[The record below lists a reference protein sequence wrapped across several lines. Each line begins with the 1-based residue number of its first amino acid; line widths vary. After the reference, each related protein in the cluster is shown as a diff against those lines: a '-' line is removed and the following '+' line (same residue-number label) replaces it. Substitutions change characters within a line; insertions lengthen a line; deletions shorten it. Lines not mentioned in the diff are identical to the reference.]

1 MGIPFYF
8 SYIVKNHSEII
19 KKLNIKTNNFFLDC
33 NSIIYDVVNVLKS
46 ENTDNISN
54 QPIKQNKDQT
64 INQTIIYNVIK
75 KIEDYIDIV
84 SPDKIVYIAFD
95 GVAPVAKL
103 KQQKERR
110 YKSWFQSE
118 INKARND
125 KNETNDKF
133 NTCQITP
140 GTLFMDELNKK
151 IFDHFNAKKPGNPKN
166 PKIIVS
172 TSSEYGEGEHKIFD
186 FIRNSNE
193 INNDDFNLVYGL
205 DADLIMLCINHLPL
219 FPNTYL
225 FRETPEFIKSLDDR
239 LEPNS
244 HYYLDIPQLSE
255 AITDTMNDSR
265 ESSSNN
271 RVYDYIFICFLLG
284 NDFMP
289 HFPAINIRTGGIHK
303 LLEAYK
309 EVFGREKNE
318 IITNGKTIYWK
329 NLRKLIQYLAN
340 KEELYIIKEMILR
353 DSMEN
358 RMKTSNN
365 DVSDDAKLKQF
376 EIIPI
381 LERYNEKYI
390 NPKKIGWQQRYYE
403 VLFNIRDYENKTIKN
418 TSDTSDE
425 NTIEEQK
432 KKICMNYLEGL
443 EWTMKYYTSGC
454 VDYKWCYKYNYPPL
468 LVDLLQYIP
477 VFERDLIQLNNTSNK
492 KIHPYV
498 QLSYVLP
505 RDYLSLLPEKIHK
518 KLIKER
524 SDWFSTDC
532 DFEWSF
538 CKYFWESHV
547 LFPEKMSLEEL
558 EKFLKF
564 YVSV

>member
-33 NSIIYDVVNVLKS
+33 NSIIYDVVNSINYELKPQ
-46 ENTDNISN
+46 NIN
-54 QPIKQNKDQT
+54 NY
-64 INQTIIYNVIK
+64 IIDNVIK
-75 KIEDYIDIV
+75 KIEDYINIV
-84 SPDKIVYIAFD
+84 SPDKFVYIAFD

-110 YKSWFQSE
+110 YKSWFQNE
-118 INKARND
+118 INIKF
-125 KNETNDKF
+125 KNEKKEKF

-140 GTLFMDELNKK
+140 GTIFMEELNKK
-151 IFDHFNAKKPGNPKN
+151 IFEHFNCKTQKPETQKPETQK
-166 PKIIVS
+166 PEIMVS

-186 FIRNSNE
+186 FIRRSNQ
-193 INNDDFNLVYGL
+193 IKTDDVNLIYGL

-225 FRETPEFIKSLDDR
+225 FRETPEFIKNLDDR

-244 HYYLDIPQLSE
+244 HYYLDIPELAE
-255 AITDTMNDSR
+255 AITTTMNDTTNQ
-265 ESSSNN
+265 SSK

-309 EVFGREKNE
+309 EVFGKDEK
-318 IITNGKTIYWK
+318 ICITDGKIVYWK

-340 KEELYIIKEMILR
+340 KEELYIIKEIILR

-358 RMKTSNN
+358 RNKISITEH
-365 DVSDDAKLKQF
+365 SDENTKLKQF

-381 LERYNEKYI
+381 LERDNEKYI
-390 NPKKIGWQQRYYE
+390 NPKKIGWQKRYYE
-403 VLFNIRDYENKTIKN
+403 VLFNLGEDITEENKKN
-418 TSDTSDE
+418 
-425 NTIEEQK
+425 
-432 KKICMNYLEGL
+432 ICMNYLEGL

-454 VDYKWCYKYNYPPL
+454 VNYRWCYKYNYPPL
-468 LVDLLQYIP
+468 LVDLLQHIP
-477 VFERDLIQLNNTSNK
+477 VFERDLINTNNKT
-492 KIHPYV
+492 IHPYV

-518 KLIKER
+518 ILIKER
-524 SDWFSTDC
+524 SEWFSTDY

-547 LFPEKMSLEEL
+547 LFNEKTNLEEL
-558 EKFLKF
+558 ENFVETYIIK
-564 YVSV
+564 